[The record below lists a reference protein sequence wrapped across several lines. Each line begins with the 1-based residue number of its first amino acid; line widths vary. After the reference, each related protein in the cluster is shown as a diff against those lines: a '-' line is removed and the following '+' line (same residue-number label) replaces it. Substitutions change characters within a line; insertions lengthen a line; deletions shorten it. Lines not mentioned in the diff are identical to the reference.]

1 MSSHTTATV
10 PKTETLSTDNNSE
23 AQNGKTKKKSAATT
37 DHIIKRLVAENTL
50 FYDQYGESW
59 LLPKNAGSGIYK
71 IGSKKFNR
79 WLGGT
84 VFDTYDFILKN
95 NQPKDIANALAGIA
109 LYKGAGEKHLE
120 VRSQLVDDVLWYD
133 LGDSAVRADK
143 SGWEIV
149 EQPPI
154 LFRPYEHQEKQVR
167 PSKNGDIRAL
177 RQFVN
182 INSDEDWALFLA
194 FTVSAFIPTFPQ
206 PVLVLTG
213 SQGAGKTTPMR
224 MLKKLIDPS
233 VLPSNGSPSD
243 QEEMSRMADRHLVLF
258 FDNLSSLPNKV
269 SDVLCKLITGD
280 GFSRR
285 TKFTDDDETI
295 FVSKRAV
302 MMNGINSFITRA
314 DLLDRAIILDIK
326 RIAEDKRLPED
337 ELWRKF
343 ETERPKILGGIFDVI
358 SKAMSLY
365 GFSVPE
371 KLPRMADF
379 AKWGIAINE
388 ALKQLSGNWQVD
400 FMSAYERN
408 IDRQNDEAI
417 QSNPVAI
424 AAKLLVE
431 DSIVWEGTAT
441 DFFDKFQDSKNSER
455 YYLTRHIMWPRDP
468 SGIGRA
474 LVRAETNLKRA
485 GISVSHYREDNKRM
499 IRIFDE
505 TRRAEYEENQRL
517 ADKRL
522 VEEQQR
528 FAEERQKEQERLG
541 RELTKDDEQ
550 RLQNRLSNKEKLRQL
565 KAKRKSGE
573 VLNTYE
579 NDLVKQLEA
588 NIKLALGEKLEPEQI
603 PF

>member
-10 PKTETLSTDNNSE
+10 PKTETLSADNGSE
-23 AQNGKTKKKSAATT
+23 AQNGKTKKKSAVTT
-37 DHIIKRLVAENTL
+37 DRIIKRLVAENTL

-408 IDRQNDEAI
+408 IDRQNDKAI

-505 TRRAEYEENQRL
+505 TRRAEYEEDQRL
-517 ADKRL
+517 ANKRL
-522 VEEQQR
+522 IEEQRR

>member
-10 PKTETLSTDNNSE
+10 PKTETLSADNGSE
-23 AQNGKTKKKSAATT
+23 AQNGKTKKKSAVTT
-37 DHIIKRLVAENTL
+37 DRIIKRLVAENTL

-408 IDRQNDEAI
+408 IDRQNDKAI

-485 GISVSHYREDNKRM
+485 GISISHYREDNRRM

-505 TRRAEYEENQRL
+505 TRRAEYEEDQRL
-517 ADKRL
+517 ANKRL
-522 VEEQQR
+522 IEEQRR

>member
-10 PKTETLSTDNNSE
+10 PKTETLSADNGSE
-23 AQNGKTKKKSAATT
+23 AQNGKTKKKSAVTT
-37 DHIIKRLVAENTL
+37 DRIIKRLVAENTL

-314 DLLDRAIILDIK
+314 DLL
-326 RIAEDKRLPED
+326 ED
-337 ELWRKF
+337 
-343 ETERPKILGGIFDVI
+343 
-358 SKAMSLY
+358 
-365 GFSVPE
+365 
-371 KLPRMADF
+371 
-379 AKWGIAINE
+379 
-388 ALKQLSGNWQVD
+388 
-400 FMSAYERN
+400 
-408 IDRQNDEAI
+408 
-417 QSNPVAI
+417 
-424 AAKLLVE
+424 
-431 DSIVWEGTAT
+431 
-441 DFFDKFQDSKNSER
+441 
-455 YYLTRHIMWPRDP
+455 
-468 SGIGRA
+468 
-474 LVRAETNLKRA
+474 
-485 GISVSHYREDNKRM
+485 
-499 IRIFDE
+499 
-505 TRRAEYEENQRL
+505 
-517 ADKRL
+517 
-522 VEEQQR
+522 
-528 FAEERQKEQERLG
+528 
-541 RELTKDDEQ
+541 
-550 RLQNRLSNKEKLRQL
+550 
-565 KAKRKSGE
+565 RKS
-573 VLNTYE
+573 V
-579 NDLVKQLEA
+579 V
-588 NIKLALGEKLEPEQI
+588 
-603 PF
+603 